1 MKRLKGRRE
10 RVNEEKEKK
19 VERGKKNHWKKFGE
33 GNGEVEMFFL
43 KENSFENMDENTFLI
58 INL

>member
-1 MKRLKGRRE
+1 
-10 RVNEEKEKK
+10 
-19 VERGKKNHWKKFGE
+19 
-33 GNGEVEMFFL
+33 VEMFFL